1 MTDPHTVLCLACGL
15 CCDGNLF
22 TQVPV
27 RSDEL
32 ERVRR
37 RGLPILERSNGHVLP
52 QRCAALDGCRCEIY
66 DDRPAAC
73 RGYRCMLYA
82 AMGEGEVSLPE
93 ALEIVAQ
100 AHAKIAAAQD
110 PGEGAVMQR
119 ARQARQ
125 SGTLASASPAA
136 QALMYLSRHFQRDTK
151 P

>member
-1 MTDPHTVLCLACGL
+1 MTEPSTELCLACGL

-27 RSDEL
+27 RSDER
-32 ERVRR
+32 ERVAR
-37 RGLPILERSNGHVLP
+37 RGLPIVEREKGPILL

-73 RGYRCMLYA
+73 RGYRCMLYTA
-82 AMGEGEVSLPE
+82 LGEGEVSLPE

-100 AHAKIAAAQD
+100 AHRKIAAAAAEC

-119 ARQARQ
+119 ARQAR
-125 SGTLASASPAA
+125 GTLAAGGQAVAA
-136 QALMYLSRHFQRDTK
+136 MQYLGRHFQRETK